1 MTGIQPPHSYA
12 IEFISP
18 VGYMATYP
26 DLIQL
31 PDRSLETL
39 PYDPAYGQG
48 FELPTHGGSGKMLCS
63 FILLDDWKVRRFFE
77 QWMTYTQPFA
87 DKGFKGLPIL
97 SYEKIAQTATVYF
110 YKNKQ
115 ITKKYRSKEVYP
127 IEMTPIEFSAGAS
140 GYTTFNVLFYVRNM
154 KEHSN

>member
-1 MTGIQPPHSYA
+1 MSYPNFGISTSLDTFRELMTGIQPPHSYA

-63 FILLDDWKVRRFFE
+63 FILLDDWF
-77 QWMTYTQPFA
+77 
-87 DKGFKGLPIL
+87 
-97 SYEKIAQTATVYF
+97 YF
-110 YKNKQ
+110 
-115 ITKKYRSKEVYP
+115 
-127 IEMTPIEFSAGAS
+127 
-140 GYTTFNVLFYVRNM
+140 
-154 KEHSN
+154 